1 MDTLKNFATT
11 TIASVT
17 GGGYGTSIT
26 VATGTGTTFPTVPFN
41 ATVWPSGQQPTTSN
55 AEIVRVTNV
64 TGDVLTVTR
73 GQEGT
78 SAMALYGGMNIAQ
91 TVTAGLLNQLAPLSG
106 ATFTGA
112 VSGTTIS
119 LSGNDSAATFAA
131 SGIGTATT
139 STRYVGGTNNGPPT
153 GTSQAFSVGDWVVD
167 LTATIWVCT
176 TAGSPGVWWPTVSSD
191 IVLRSSGGTSGA
203 PVVVTGN
210 ETTVWNGSTTGQYLA
225 APSNPVSGA
234 TWRVISRGTATVT
247 LNFTPSMYPFGSSS
261 TATSFLLPVNGVYTF
276 VNYGGSNW
284 YMTSANDLSLSIN
297 SVPVAQGGTGA
308 TSVGSNGQVA
318 VSNGTA
324 MTYTDNLSNKRITKR
339 VVTQTGNTTP
349 YTINTDVTDV
359 YHVTGQSTTPVNFA
373 NPSGTPVD
381 GDTLRIS
388 MTGTTTIGLTWG
400 TTFESS
406 GNVLLPAA
414 TAGTTRLDMGFVY
427 NAETSKWRIVAVA

>member
-1 MDTLKNFATT
+1 
-11 TIASVT
+11 V
-17 GGGYGTSIT
+17 
-26 VATGTGTTFPTVPFN
+26 
-41 ATVWPSGQQPTTSN
+41 
-55 AEIVRVTNV
+55 
-64 TGDVLTVTR
+64 
-73 GQEGT
+73 
-78 SAMALYGGMNIAQ
+78 
-91 TVTAGLLNQLAPLSG
+91 
-106 ATFTGA
+106 
-112 VSGTTIS
+112 
-119 LSGNDSAATFAA
+119 
-131 SGIGTATT
+131 
-139 STRYVGGTNNGPPT
+139 
-153 GTSQAFSVGDWVVD
+153 
-167 LTATIWVCT
+167 
-176 TAGSPGVWWPTVSSD
+176 
-191 IVLRSSGGTSGA
+191 
-203 PVVVTGN
+203 
-210 ETTVWNGSTTGQYLA
+210 
-225 APSNPVSGA
+225 
-234 TWRVISRGTATVT
+234 
-247 LNFTPSMYPFGSSS
+247 
-261 TATSFLLPVNGVYTF
+261 TSFLLPVNGIYTF

-284 YMTSANDLSLSIN
+284 YMISANDLSLSIN

-339 VVTQTGNTTP
+339 VVTQTSNTTP